1 MAKLELD
8 FLLLVVLVLISFHYK
23 PLMADSIAGTS
34 FIKSSCRATS
44 YPALCVHSLSS
55 YATKIQQSD
64 KQLAQAA
71 LAVSLARARS
81 TSVFVSKM
89 TKVSGMKPRE
99 RQAVKDCVE
108 NMGDTVDQLGKSI
121 QELGRVSRRA
131 KKSHDFMW
139 HMSNVQTW
147 VSAALTDES
156 TCVDGFGEHAMDGD
170 VKGAIKSRVVSVSKV
185 TSNALALV
193 NRFAARHRA
202 ATATTS
208 VP

>member
-81 TSVFVSKM
+81 TSVF
-89 TKVSGMKPRE
+89 PRE